1 MTPDQ
6 AKIVADSFSKLES
19 RLPELGA
26 AVYDRLF
33 DVAPETR
40 AMFKGDIQGSA

>member
-1 MTPDQ
+1 MTPEQ
-6 AKIVADSFSKLES
+6 AKLVADSFSELED

-33 DVAPETR
+33 YVAPETR
-40 AMFKGDIQGSA
+40 SMFKGT